1 MSEHD
6 MYWFVNREKELALL
20 KAYYEQCLNNV
31 NCSVLLYG
39 WRRIGKTVL
48 MERFIEIENGILINC
63 AWISDPRTFLAHV
76 LKVVQE
82 KFGMMSLLEKYEK
95 ALLKEKDLM
104 LILRSTF
111 ELLNELSMELERKL
125 VVALD
130 EFHLLVEKLAYRISR
145 ETRKSKEIVKSD
157 ILWLMREI
165 MESRKVF
172 WILSTSMGWAKI
184 YEEFFSEKKM
194 EKPLLG
200 VVVKMRL
207 DPLDENA
214 SIELCKKLNT
224 EIDDEI
230 AREIYRISKG
240 VPRIIELIAPNYR
253 KNMSVLKLALSLIRE
268 GQFDEFFENIIKFVA
283 EASKRDFSVLIEVM
297 KTISDGWKTPDEIAS
312 ILRRDRVSIYNIL
325 EELRKMELVEKEKRG
340 KRVFY
345 TLKYPLLKHWL
356 ELRIGSRKSI
366 IEIIA
371 SEMGILAESYIK
383 ELLNEYMINK
393 KPIELYDDKKGRY
406 LAGTS
411 QKISIKIKKIYSREE
426 MRQRLQKIK
435 NADLIILDED
445 DNEWMIEIKSTLS
458 NITRDEIIKLINTA
472 SKLGIENKILIQ
484 LGHGEIELSAVA
496 EAVKGGVIIITREG
510 IKLLAKKVHMPQ
522 F

>member
-1 MSEHD
+1 MP
-6 MYWFVNREKELALL
+6 
-20 KAYYEQCLNNV
+20 
-31 NCSVLLYG
+31 
-39 WRRIGKTVL
+39 
-48 MERFIEIENGILINC
+48 IL
-63 AWISDPRTFLAHV
+63 
-76 LKVVQE
+76 
-82 KFGMMSLLEKYEK
+82 
-95 ALLKEKDLM
+95 
-104 LILRSTF
+104 
-111 ELLNELSMELERKL
+111 
-125 VVALD
+125 
-130 EFHLLVEKLAYRISR
+130 
-145 ETRKSKEIVKSD
+145 
-157 ILWLMREI
+157 
-165 MESRKVF
+165 
-172 WILSTSMGWAKI
+172 
-184 YEEFFSEKKM
+184 
-194 EKPLLG
+194 
-200 VVVKMRL
+200 
-207 DPLDENA
+207 
-214 SIELCKKLNT
+214 
-224 EIDDEI
+224 
-230 AREIYRISKG
+230 
-240 VPRIIELIAPNYR
+240 
-253 KNMSVLKLALSLIRE
+253 
-268 GQFDEFFENIIKFVA
+268 
-283 EASKRDFSVLIEVM
+283 
-297 KTISDGWKTPDEIAS
+297 
-312 ILRRDRVSIYNIL
+312 
-325 EELRKMELVEKEKRG
+325 
-340 KRVFY
+340 FY
-345 TLKYPLLKHWL
+345 LQKYPLLKHWL

-426 MRQRLQKIK
+426 MRKRLQKIK